1 MLRTLFAPE
10 TYLNTL
16 IQEKRWEEV
25 IQRLETHPL
34 DAKPNHSVQRG
45 ISPSSLACAVR
56 GGAKVDVLIALI
68 VACPELIAI
77 KHYRSGTI
85 LHDAAKYKC
94 SAEILLFLTNEI
106 IQYEQKNRWISR
118 GELKPIHIQYGGSSP
133 RSIAHI
139 DEGASSW
146 NRLHTHDTMFN
157 QNDDL
162 GRTPLHC
169 LMYRA
174 ALGCREDLK
183 DGFAHVISKIVTAF
197 PPAVGKKD
205 GDGFTPL
212 DITLT
217 TPKVFESNFESE
229 MELELR
235 IFRLCNIL
243 IQAYPNEVWI
253 SSFNHVKSDIYNRV
267 GSPFQKSIELALN
280 VGPPEFINFDGDQSS
295 SYFISKSRHILSNSV
310 QGTIALNPV
319 SRALL
324 HDRHI
329 STIELLTEAIRF
341 NDSSWHTGLIH
352 NWNEKRLEDVNSTS
366 IKQCCTAVVTR
377 DFEVNM
383 HLAVTMR
390 CSSDVLKHLIRVAP
404 ESSLVR
410 DRCGFTP
417 IDWLWMRFI
426 ADLINLDDRMSQGS
440 EHSYTQPKVKI
451 SSRRILPNNLIPF
464 MENQSLKLFDSLKRI
479 LKNTKCQMISADTA
493 ENDVIRVEEDEF
505 RTRLNELLPVA
516 AKILART
523 EDRSVAIK
531 GVHHV
536 QDWKPLHAAAFM
548 NVPRYVLLSAIL
560 VNPNDLMLQDS
571 AGNLPLHYAAA
582 RSGYEKILHIGV
594 TSEAQKLIEK
604 CPVFDLLHLCPD
616 ATEIANQYGQ
626 LPLHIAIE
634 KEKRDLM
641 RAWDRNNTPKSLN
654 RYISEDSIITIMS
667 RINPASL
674 EHKDGL
680 TGLYPFMQAA
690 TEDEYTRANLSTI
703 YALLLEFPSLVQ
715 IETVMHDFNSSHGY
729 RTGYGL
735 LTNCG
740 L

>member
-25 IQRLETHPL
+25 KQRLDTHPL

-45 ISPSSLACAVR
+45 ISPSSLAYAVR
-56 GGAKVDVLIALI
+56 GGAKVNVLIALLA
-68 VACPELIAI
+68 ACPELIAI

-139 DEGASSW
+139 DEGASSR
-146 NRLHTHDTMFN
+146 NRLYTHDTMFN

-169 LMYRA
+169 IMYRA
-174 ALGCREDLK
+174 ALGCREDFK
-183 DGFAHVISKIVTAF
+183 DIFSLVISKIVAAF

-217 TPKVFESNFESE
+217 TPKMFASDFESE
-229 MELELR
+229 MELEFR

-243 IQAYPNEVWI
+243 IQAYPNAVWI

-280 VGPPEFINFDGDQSS
+280 VAPPEDINFAGDQLS
-295 SYFISKSRHILSNSV
+295 SYLITKHRHIISNSV
-310 QGTIALNPV
+310 QGSIELNSV

-329 STIELLTEAIRF
+329 STIELLSEATRF
-341 NDSSWHTGLIH
+341 IHSSWHTGLIYDGH
-352 NWNEKRLEDVNSTS
+352 ESRLESLKSSSS
-366 IKQCCTAVVTR
+366 IKQCCTAIVTR
-377 DFEVNM
+377 DLEVNM
-383 HLAVTMR
+383 HLAITMR
-390 CSSDVLKHLIRVAP
+390 CSSDVLKYLIRVAP

-426 ADLINLDDRMSQGS
+426 ADLIHRHDIMSRGS
-440 EHSYTQPKVKI
+440 EHSYKQPKVKI
-451 SSRRILPNNLIPF
+451 SSRRILPNNLIRF
-464 MENQSLKLFDSLKRI
+464 MENETIKLLDSLKLVFRK
-479 LKNTKCQMISADTA
+479 KKCQMISSDIT
-493 ENDVIRVEEDEF
+493 ENDVTRVEEDEF

-516 AKILART
+516 AKILT
-523 EDRSVAIK
+523 QSEDRSGAIK
-531 GVHHV
+531 GLHHV
-536 QDWKPLHAAAFM
+536 KDWKMLHAAAFM

-571 AGNLPLHYAAA
+571 VGNLPLHYAAA
-582 RSGYEKILHIGV
+582 RSGYEKILHVGV
-594 TSEAQKLIEK
+594 ASEAQKLIEK
-604 CPVFDLLHLCPD
+604 CPVFDLLHLYPD
-616 ATEIANQYGQ
+616 ATKIANQYGQ

-634 KEKRDLM
+634 KEKRNLM
-641 RAWDRNNTPKSLN
+641 RASDMYNTPKSLN

-667 RINPASL
+667 KANPASL

-703 YALLLEFPSLVQ
+703 YELLLEFPSLVQ
-715 IETVMHDFNSSHGY
+715 RDTVMQDF
-729 RTGYGL
+729 
-735 LTNCG
+735 
-740 L
+740 